1 MADRDPGEAAAAL
14 GPALGHEF
22 ADPGT
27 LRQALTHRSAGGANN
42 ERLEFL
48 GDSALDL
55 AVAELAF
62 RCGPAASEE
71 ELTRARA
78 ALVRRETL
86 AEVAREI
93 GLGAHLVLGA
103 GESKSG
109 GRERESIL
117 AGAFEALAGAL
128 YLEGGMEAVRAMA
141 GRLFA
146 GRLERVLR
154 DGAAKDPKTR
164 LQELLQA
171 RGLGLPRYR
180 IVETGGA
187 EHRPRFLVECE
198 LGAADPAETF
208 RGEGASRRQA
218 EQRAAARALREI
230 GDDDG

>member
-1 MADRDPGEAAAAL
+1 MAERDRGAAAAL
-14 GPALGHEF
+14 GLALGHEF
-22 ADPGT
+22 ADRAT
-27 LRQALTHRSAGGANN
+27 LRLALTHRSAGGANN

-48 GDSALDL
+48 GDSVLDL

-62 RCGPAASEE
+62 RCGPAASED

-117 AGAFEALAGAL
+117 AGAFEALAGAV

-141 GRLFA
+141 ARLFA

-171 RGLGLPRYR
+171 RGLDLPRYR

-198 LGAADPAETF
+198 LGDAAPEPV

>member
-1 MADRDPGEAAAAL
+1 MRL
-14 GPALGHEF
+14 ALGHEF
-22 ADPGT
+22 ADPAT
-27 LRQALTHRSAGGANN
+27 LRRALTHRSAGSANN

-48 GDSALDL
+48 GDSALGL

-62 RCGPAASEE
+62 RCGPEASED
-71 ELTRARA
+71 ELTRTRA

-117 AGAFEALAGAL
+117 AGAFEALAGAV
-128 YLEGGMEAVRAMA
+128 YLEGGMEAVRAMV

-171 RGLGLPRYR
+171 RGLDLPRYR

-198 LGAADPAETF
+198 LDTARPAEPF